1 MIRATDLAL
10 LDSFM
15 AYSPYF
21 NGGARVGYLLRSR
34 RAWHYPD
41 TRGGGGGPHVRMLDG
56 LSLTSMDSFYAYNVA
71 FNGGVFIGG
80 E

>member
-1 MIRATDLAL
+1 
-10 LDSFM
+10 
-15 AYSPYF
+15 
-21 NGGARVGYLLRSR
+21 
-34 RAWHYPD
+34 
-41 TRGGGGGPHVRMLDG
+41 MLDG